1 MKNSR
6 ITATRLILLNA
17 TVYLTAV
24 FLPSLLIDLFFGWG
38 DLVLFGGASDDRQS
52 GQDGEYSR
60 G

>member
-1 MKNSR
+1 MNNSR
-6 ITATRLILLNA
+6 ITATRLILLNT
-17 TVYLTAV
+17 TVYLLIV
-24 FLPSLLIDLFFGWG
+24 FTLILLLGLCFGWG